1 MKRIFIVLTFIFIGC
16 QVFSQNSPGATQ
28 EEDNKVYV
36 AVEHQAVPDGGIK
49 QFYSDFVKEYKTPEV
64 GKGVDQVKLFIS
76 FVVEKDGSLTDIKV
90 LRDGGMPNAGME
102 AIRVLNT
109 LPKWKPAFQN
119 GREVRSQFTLPL
131 TIQVEKEKKPFSHYL
146 NKA

>member
-1 MKRIFIVLTFIFIGC
+1 MKKVFIVLIFNLVSC
-16 QVFSQNSPGATQ
+16 HVFSQNIPGAIQ

-36 AVEHQAVPDGGIK
+36 AVEHQAVPEGGIK
-49 QFYSDFVKEYKTPEV
+49 QFYADFVKEYKTPEV
-64 GKGVDQVKLFIS
+64 DKGINEVRLMIS
-76 FVVEKDGSLTDIKV
+76 FVVEKNGSLTDIKI
-90 LRDGGMPNAGME
+90 LRDGGMPKAGTE
-102 AIRVLNT
+102 AIRVLNS

-131 TIQVEKEKKPFSHYL
+131 ILQVKQDKKPFSHYM